1 MEETKTFSLYKVLIY
16 SSIAVILWFVLAF
29 LVVPNFQIIYS
40 TFFAQGEFT
49 LEPFQKIFSS
59 ERAVDALKNSFILGF
74 TLPFTTAFVGI
85 MQVLFIEYF
94 DIKGQKFLTLT
105 YMIPLIFGG
114 LLINNGYLFV
124 YGPNGLITEQILRF
138 FPEASRAWF
147 QGYFAVLLVMSFGTT
162 FNYMVFFRNQIKQLD
177 YQTIQA
183 AKNLGASQFQII
195 TKVILPPLR
204 PVLGTILVLSF
215 QSGLGAFAAPLMVG
229 GPNYETISPLILT
242 FAERPSSRVLAAI
255 LALIL
260 GVFQVLLLIV
270 IQRNEKKMNFLSI
283 SKVKTK
289 IKRQKI
295 SSPALNIGAHILAYI
310 FAFIH
315 WLPFLAVFVFS
326 FTDYQTIAS
335 MQLSWDSFT
344 LQNYARILTDSSAY
358 SPFITSVIY
367 SFLAAAVVGIAMTFV
382 ARLIHKWNNLFT
394 TVLEYLL
401 HIPWLLPS
409 ILFALGLILSYS
421 SPSLFIFGNTLTGSW
436 IIMLIAYIAVMFP
449 NTLRFLK
456 AALFSVDSKLEDAA
470 KNLGASGPYTFFK
483 VVLPAI
489 LPTFFALFAL
499 NFNGK
504 LADYNLSV
512 FLYNPLNRPLGVV
525 IRNNSTNST
534 AIDAK
539 AINLVYSVL
548 LVIISGIVMW
558 FVYFGGKEKLAEWIK
573 GFKKKDMGEV
583 ELENELIVEQHT
595 E

>member
-289 IKRQKI
+289 IKRQKNIIACIKYWSTYI
-295 SSPALNIGAHILAYI
+295 SLH
-310 FAFIH
+310 FC
-315 WLPFLAVFVFS
+315 
-326 FTDYQTIAS
+326 
-335 MQLSWDSFT
+335 
-344 LQNYARILTDSSAY
+344 
-358 SPFITSVIY
+358 IY
-367 SFLAAAVVGIAMTFV
+367 SLV
-382 ARLIHKWNNLFT
+382 AIFSSICVFIYRLSDDRFYATVLGFIYLTKLRTNFNRFISLFT
-394 TVLEYLL
+394 IYYISYL
-401 HIPWLLPS
+401 
-409 ILFALGLILSYS
+409 FFLSCS
-421 SPSLFIFGNTLTGSW
+421 SSW
-436 IIMLIAYIAVMFP
+436 NSDDICC
-449 NTLRFLK
+449 
-456 AALFSVDSKLEDAA
+456 SVDS
-470 KNLGASGPYTFFK
+470 
-483 VVLPAI
+483 
-489 LPTFFALFAL
+489 
-499 NFNGK
+499 
-504 LADYNLSV
+504 
-512 FLYNPLNRPLGVV
+512 
-525 IRNNSTNST
+525 
-534 AIDAK
+534 
-539 AINLVYSVL
+539 
-548 LVIISGIVMW
+548 
-558 FVYFGGKEKLAEWIK
+558 
-573 GFKKKDMGEV
+573 
-583 ELENELIVEQHT
+583 
-595 E
+595 